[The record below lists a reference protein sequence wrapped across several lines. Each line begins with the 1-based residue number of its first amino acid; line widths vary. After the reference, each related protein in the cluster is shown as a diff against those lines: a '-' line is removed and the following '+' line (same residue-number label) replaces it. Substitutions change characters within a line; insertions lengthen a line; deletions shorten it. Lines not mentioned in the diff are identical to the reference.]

1 MAAKKKYAAGK
12 PRFATE
18 RKLRGRT
25 DRSVMFPVPP
35 PAGEAPAD
43 YAVWL
48 ADLKARIRQERLR
61 VVLAGNAVMVLL
73 YWDIGH
79 SILDK
84 QAAQGWG
91 SRVIDRLAAD
101 LREAFPE
108 MKGFSPRN
116 LKCMRAF
123 AAAWPEREIVQASLA
138 QLTWY
143 HHIALL
149 EKLDN
154 PASRLW
160 YAARTLEHGWSRN
173 ILALQIDAQAHRRH
187 GKAQTNF
194 LATLPPPD
202 SDMAVQVFKDP
213 YLFDFLGTD
222 APRREAE
229 LEQGLVEHIQK
240 FLLEP
245 GQGFAFVGRQVH
257 LEIGDDDFYLDLLF
271 YHLKLRRYV
280 VIELKARKFQPGDGA
295 QLGMYMTAVDR
306 LLCHADDKPTLG
318 LLLVREKNRLLV
330 EYALGGN
337 TQPISVAEWDT
348 RLTHALPEELQ
359 ASLPTIEE
367 IEAELARVRDEG
379 YAGADEEAEAKRAH
393 RATGRRR
400 KAKS

>member
-1 MAAKKKYAAGK
+1 MAKKKPVVSKTG
-12 PRFATE
+12 PATE
-18 RKLRGRT
+18 RKQRGRV
-25 DRSVMFPVPP
+25 DRSAMFPVPP
-35 PAGEAPAD
+35 PSSDAPAD
-43 YAVWL
+43 YADWL
-48 ADLKARIRQERLR
+48 VGLKARIRQERLR

-73 YWDIGH
+73 YWDIGC

-84 QAAQGWG
+84 QSDQGWG

-116 LKCMRAF
+116 LKYMRAF
-123 AAAWPEREIVQASLA
+123 AAAWPDRAIVQASLA

-149 EKLDN
+149 EKLDR
-154 PASRLW
+154 PEPRLW
-160 YAARTLEHGWSRN
+160 YAAKALEHGWSRN
-173 ILALQIDAQAHRRH
+173 ILAFQIEAQAYRRQ
-187 GKAQTNF
+187 GKSQTNF
-194 LATLPPPD
+194 PATLPPLD

-229 LEQGLVEHIQK
+229 LEQGLVTHIQK
-240 FLLEP
+240 FLLEL

-318 LLLVREKNRLLV
+318 LLLVREKNRVLV
-330 EYALGGN
+330 EYALGDN
-337 TQPISVAEWDT
+337 SKPISVAEWDT
-348 RLTHALPEELQ
+348 RLTHALPKELQ
-359 ASLPTIEE
+359 SSLPTIEQ
-367 IEAELARVRDEG
+367 IEAELSGKDKAR
-379 YAGADEEAEAKRAH
+379 
-393 RATGRRR
+393 
-400 KAKS
+400 